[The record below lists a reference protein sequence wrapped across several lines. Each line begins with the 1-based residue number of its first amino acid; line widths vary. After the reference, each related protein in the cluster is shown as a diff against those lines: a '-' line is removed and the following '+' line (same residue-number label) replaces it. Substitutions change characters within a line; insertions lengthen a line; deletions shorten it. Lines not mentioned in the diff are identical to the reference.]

1 MASNRDKLRA
11 ASKRNMQDSKTI
23 LEQPTLVTNMV
34 NQLNTVNQTPESTES
49 IESVESIKPSENI
62 VQSVT
67 PTLSAAIETIE
78 KPERNGAVEAETIK
92 TNFDSEMEVSNE
104 PEALGEPETIGES
117 ETNVND
123 NETLKFEKATGVPP
137 INLDD
142 YAESDCIL
150 TVLMLPDV
158 EKFLTRTANRLR
170 IPVKTLFKT
179 IMVNAVKNGE
189 IIDPDDELLNQYRTY
204 QRYQTR
210 RSISTSSKLR
220 DELKELAALN
230 EIRYS
235 PLFLTQFIKQCLELQ
250 NYNQK
255 KITIN

>member
-49 IESVESIKPSENI
+49 IESVKSIKPSENI
-62 VQSVT
+62 VQSVI

-235 PLFLTQFIKQCLELQ
+235 PFISYTIHKAMLRAAELQ
-250 NYNQK
+250 SKENN
-255 KITIN
+255 N

>member
-78 KPERNGAVEAETIK
+78 KPERNGAVETIK

-235 PLFLTQFIKQCLELQ
+235 PFISYTIHKAMLRAAELQ
-250 NYNQK
+250 SKENN
-255 KITIN
+255 N

>member
-49 IESVESIKPSENI
+49 IESVESVKPNESI
-62 VQSVT
+62 VQPAT

-235 PLFLTQFIKQCLELQ
+235 PFISYTIHKAMLRAAELQ
-250 NYNQK
+250 SKENN
-255 KITIN
+255 N

>member
-210 RSISTSSKLR
+210 RSI
-220 DELKELAALN
+220 
-230 EIRYS
+230 IRIIQRY
-235 PLFLTQFIKQCLELQ
+235 P
-250 NYNQK
+250 
-255 KITIN
+255 INHI